1 MIALMRALKLAKGKR
16 ANVWSA
22 SKHAFGA
29 VHSHGAMWKGGGLL
43 PTRGKGIRHTPEIL
57 KSLEVSKK
65 RKHEKLQ

>member
-29 VHSHGAMWKGGGLL
+29 VRSHGAMWKGGGLL
-43 PTRGKGIRHTPEIL
+43 PTRGKGIKHTPEIWEL
-57 KSLEVSKK
+57 IEVP
-65 RKHEKLQ
+65 EKA